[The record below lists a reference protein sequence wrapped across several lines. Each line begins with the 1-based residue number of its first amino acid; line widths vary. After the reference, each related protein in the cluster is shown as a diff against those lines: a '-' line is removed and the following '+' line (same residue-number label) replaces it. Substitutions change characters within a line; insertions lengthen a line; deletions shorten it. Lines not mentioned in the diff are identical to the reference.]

1 MSLFKAREYWSC
13 QVGSDEQFD
22 NGCLKV
28 GSFTDESNSKSNRI
42 CFLFF
47 ALLKLRD
54 LFVVYLDK
62 IVVGS
67 HSGILRIY
75 NPSSSDPDSITSHHA
90 TDLLLEKN
98 LGMPIVQIEIG
109 NFVR

>member
-1 MSLFKAREYWSC
+1 MEF
-13 QVGSDEQFD
+13 
-22 NGCLKV
+22 
-28 GSFTDESNSKSNRI
+28 
-42 CFLFF
+42 
-47 ALLKLRD
+47 
-54 LFVVYLDK
+54 LDK

-67 HSGILRIY
+67 HAGILRIY
-75 NPSSSDPDSITSHHA
+75 NPSGAEPDSMTNNHA

>member
-1 MSLFKAREYWSC
+1 VEF
-13 QVGSDEQFD
+13 
-22 NGCLKV
+22 
-28 GSFTDESNSKSNRI
+28 
-42 CFLFF
+42 
-47 ALLKLRD
+47 
-54 LFVVYLDK
+54 LDK

-67 HSGILRIY
+67 HAGILRIY
-75 NPSSSDPDSITSHHA
+75 NPSGAEPDSMTNNHA

>member
-1 MSLFKAREYWSC
+1 MSLFKARDYWSC

-28 GSFTDESNSKSNRI
+28 GSFNDDSNSNEIIFDGIERMI
-42 CFLFF
+42 YVC
-47 ALLKLRD
+47 
-54 LFVVYLDK
+54 LDK

-75 NPSSSDPDSITSHHA
+75 NPSSSDPDSMTNQHA

-98 LGMPIVQIEIG
+98 LGMPIVQVEIG
-109 NFVR
+109 KFVR